1 MLIATGVLMNIPGD
15 ILEAARID
23 GANPVQTFFSIKL
36 PYLLGVQGPA
46 PTKADRTVP
55 PNGPCQTEG
64 LLQRNI
70 SAAALSV

>member
-46 PTKADRTVP
+46 H
-55 PNGPCQTEG
+55 GPAFVCF
-64 LLQRNI
+64 
-70 SAAALSV
+70 SV

>member
-55 PNGPCQTEG
+55 PN
-64 LLQRNI
+64 
-70 SAAALSV
+70 